1 MGADSPKHSFIVSLG
16 LKGLDSDDSN
26 GSSRG
31 KPVASKRR
39 FQAKR
44 RLRIIRRRGAN
55 NIEKR
60 NKKVGA
66 SRRSVVRCSRKIEQ
80 RVRTLKT
87 LIPNGES
94 MGLEG
99 LFQETAEYIL
109 SLEMRVKMMQ
119 MVVDMFSGSSDQ

>member
-1 MGADSPKHSFIVSLG
+1 MGADSPHSFIGPLG
-16 LKGLDSDDSN
+16 FEGLDSDNSN

-39 FQAKR
+39 LQAKK

-55 NIEKR
+55 TIEKR
-60 NKKVGA
+60 NRVRA
-66 SRRSVVRCSRKIEQ
+66 SRSVVRCSWKIER
-80 RVRTLKT
+80 RVRMLKT

-119 MVVDMFSGSSDQ
+119 MVVEMFSGSSDQ